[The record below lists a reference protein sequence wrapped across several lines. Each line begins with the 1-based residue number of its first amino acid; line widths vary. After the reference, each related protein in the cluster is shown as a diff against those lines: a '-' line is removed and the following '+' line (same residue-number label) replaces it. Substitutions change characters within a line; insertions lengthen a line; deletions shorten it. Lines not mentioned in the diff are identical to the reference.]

1 MHVRVRVRVRRV
13 RVNVRVRA
21 VWAWV
26 NTGERDDKCAV
37 GLDSTVR
44 NDDANK
50 GVYSR
55 QLHAV
60 ETTASWNFEGARS
73 NPGKVYIG
81 TTYTYDDA
89 CDTARLIPWL

>member
-1 MHVRVRVRVRRV
+1 
-13 RVNVRVRA
+13 
-21 VWAWV
+21 
-26 NTGERDDKCAV
+26 
-37 GLDSTVR
+37 VR
-44 NDDANK
+44 NGDANK

-60 ETTASWNFEGARS
+60 ETNASWNFEGARS